1 MGNFIGLVYA
11 TLKEEGI
18 DTSKL
23 STNQAIEKFKELQ
36 EKKGNTSGSI
46 TEASEKE
53 RTQAENRKMNGE
65 SPKTETKGTPK
76 QTEKQQ
82 PKYERNTSFENNM
95 EIDWDLAEKNEKI
108 NGKNAKNP
116 KRHDKYGNELISDEA
131 FKVGQE
137 AGQSYLDYE
146 AKYGNDLS
154 KLKRSNVFLDHLS
167 GIIGNAITNNG
178 FDPNQDITYTDQNQI
193 IGSLIGEEVD
203 LEKYSTRQSN
213 GFTGRKYIDY
223 QPK

>member
-65 SPKTETKGTPK
+65 SPKTETKGDTK
-76 QTEKQQ
+76 TNRK
-82 PKYERNTSFENNM
+82 TTT
-95 EIDWDLAEKNEKI
+95 KI
-108 NGKNAKNP
+108 
-116 KRHDKYGNELISDEA
+116 
-131 FKVGQE
+131 
-137 AGQSYLDYE
+137 
-146 AKYGNDLS
+146 
-154 KLKRSNVFLDHLS
+154 
-167 GIIGNAITNNG
+167 
-178 FDPNQDITYTDQNQI
+178 
-193 IGSLIGEEVD
+193 
-203 LEKYSTRQSN
+203 
-213 GFTGRKYIDY
+213 
-223 QPK
+223 